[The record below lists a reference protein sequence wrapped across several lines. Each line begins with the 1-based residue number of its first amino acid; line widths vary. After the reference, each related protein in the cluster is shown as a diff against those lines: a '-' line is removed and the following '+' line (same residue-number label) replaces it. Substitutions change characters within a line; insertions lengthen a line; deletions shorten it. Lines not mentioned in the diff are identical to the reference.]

1 MDSKEILIEDVFE
14 WLLNQYNNELGIDEE
29 LFEDIIDYKLDK
41 KETCKAS
48 DEQLEVVSQWMEDNQ
63 DWFEDFL
70 GGDNDL
76 DYDLAIEIYEEAIDR
91 V

>member
-1 MDSKEILIEDVFE
+1 MDSKEILIEDVCE
-14 WLLNQYNNELGIDEE
+14 WLLNQYHNELGIDEE

-76 DYDLAIEIYEEAIDR
+76 DYDLAIEIYEDAIDR